1 MTRNNSMSKILL
13 TFGLAV
19 LAVASVVFAAG
30 PGGPQPVRLEW
41 DYPDDSA
48 EVFKI
53 YSHTNLESPLTNWGV
68 LTNVAGTNR
77 GCAVSIEAG
86 RRFFL
91 CTASNYWGESLPSNR
106 PGLPAVV
113 GTNLLRIVR

>member
-1 MTRNNSMSKILL
+1 MNMRKILL
-13 TFGLAV
+13 IVGLAG

-30 PGGPQPVRLEW
+30 PGGPKPVRLAW
-41 DYPDDSA
+41 DYWDDSA

-53 YSHTNLESPLTNWGV
+53 YSHTNLEAPLTNWVV

-77 GCAVSIEAG
+77 ECAVIIEAG
-86 RRFFL
+86 RRFFV
-91 CTASNYWGESLPSNR
+91 CTASNYWGESGPSDWT
-106 PGLPAVV
+106 GLPAVV